1 MSTTRSWVIKEKATG
16 TVILETFNAKVVDA
30 LNTVKYQAVPILEH
44 LAGLNK
50 SLSGLESPASKNA
63 SIVATKLPTQPGIW

>member
-16 TVILETFNAKVVDA
+16 AVVLETFNAKVVDA

-44 LAGLNK
+44 LADLNK
-50 SLSGLESPASKNA
+50 SLAGFDSPASKTA

>member
-16 TVILETFNAKVVDA
+16 AIVLETFNAKVVDA
-30 LNTVKYQAVPILEH
+30 LNTVKYHAVPIQEH

-50 SLSGLESPASKNA
+50 SLTGLDYTCVRNQLHPCNQ
-63 SIVATKLPTQPGIW
+63 VA